1 MSGPGSGIPDV
12 GPAGGRKAEAPPRS
26 DARLAFALFL
36 AFQGLFL
43 LAASG
48 RSRTTDEHSFH
59 AMTESLAGE
68 GRLSVPQMERAGHF
82 YGRFGKDGRP
92 YCPYGFGQA
101 VLAVPYHVLA
111 GRLLEHA
118 MPGRNAFLAR
128 EAATSLLST
137 TAAAIAIALF
147 FLLARRAGAGAMI
160 AFATAALLGVST
172 PLAVYAKQAFA
183 EPLLACLAAG
193 AWLALARGLKTRSKV
208 SLAIA
213 SALAGWAFAT
223 RFVPG
228 SMLAFALA
236 AGFAFERR
244 RWPGW
249 REVLAMALPFVVL
262 ASSCLALNL
271 ARFGDPLQFGYPD
284 AAEGG
289 KALNAFSTPILHGL
303 WGLLLSPGK
312 GIFLFAP
319 IVIAALAGFRLLF
332 ARLPGVAAAVA
343 VFSLATLVFYAGY
356 AQWEGGYCFGP
367 RYLVPLLPGLVL
379 PLACALG
386 ERSRPLAR
394 IVVFLAVVGVA
405 VQAIGVSTSFLEDQ
419 AGTGRYYDARF
430 DYRSDYTLA
439 SQARLFGRYASTL
452 PTAGAF
458 QERLGW
464 GFDFWWVFLRK
475 AGLSSGA
482 LMAWAAIGAI
492 FLFAG
497 IRGLRAAW
505 PRPPATGSS
514 P

>member
-1 MSGPGSGIPDV
+1 
-12 GPAGGRKAEAPPRS
+12 
-26 DARLAFALFL
+26 
-36 AFQGLFL
+36 
-43 LAASG
+43 
-48 RSRTTDEHSFH
+48 
-59 AMTESLAGE
+59 
-68 GRLSVPQMERAGHF
+68 
-82 YGRFGKDGRP
+82 
-92 YCPYGFGQA
+92 
-101 VLAVPYHVLA
+101 
-111 GRLLEHA
+111 
-118 MPGRNAFLAR
+118 
-128 EAATSLLST
+128 
-137 TAAAIAIALF
+137 
-147 FLLARRAGAGAMI
+147 MI

-319 IVIAALAGFRLLF
+319 IVIAALLWRGNAVIENLYLNH
-332 ARLPGVAAAVA
+332 LP
-343 VFSLATLVFYAGY
+343 
-356 AQWEGGYCFGP
+356 
-367 RYLVPLLPGLVL
+367 
-379 PLACALG
+379 
-386 ERSRPLAR
+386 
-394 IVVFLAVVGVA
+394 VVTYLAVMQTNMA
-405 VQAIGVSTSFLEDQ
+405 KSNLDH
-419 AGTGRYYDARF
+419 AR
-430 DYRSDYTLA
+430 
-439 SQARLFGRYASTL
+439 G
-452 PTAGAF
+452 
-458 QERLGW
+458 
-464 GFDFWWVFLRK
+464 K
-475 AGLSSGA
+475 KKK
-482 LMAWAAIGAI
+482 
-492 FLFAG
+492 
-497 IRGLRAAW
+497 
-505 PRPPATGSS
+505 
-514 P
+514 